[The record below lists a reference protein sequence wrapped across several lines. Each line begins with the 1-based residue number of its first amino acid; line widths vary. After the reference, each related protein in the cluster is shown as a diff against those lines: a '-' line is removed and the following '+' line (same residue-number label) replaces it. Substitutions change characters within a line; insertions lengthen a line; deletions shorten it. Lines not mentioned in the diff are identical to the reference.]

1 MDSITLTTKEI
12 WRNFVSCNVWIY
24 NTVMVDVITSKEGPL
39 FQGSV
44 RELRLDDLDS
54 LRPILSTWIKDRDT
68 GETLPG
74 EVEEDLEIMG
84 DSAQG
89 KNDRKYFVAEDV
101 EGKVIGVIGFKNPD
115 PRMLKYCQTS
125 NPAELVNAYV
135 SADQRA
141 GKGAGKALVAK
152 LEAEAIKE
160 GRTEIVLN
168 SGPRYKETGWG
179 FYDKLPGYQRVRI
192 AVGYYGEG
200 GDAPVWRKEL

>member
-1 MDSITLTTKEI
+1 
-12 WRNFVSCNVWIY
+12 
-24 NTVMVDVITSKEGPL
+24 MVDIITSKERPL

-68 GETLPG
+68 GETLPD
-74 EVEEDLEIMG
+74 EVEEDLQIMG

-89 KNDRKYFVAEDV
+89 KNDRQYFVAEDV
-101 EGKVIGVIGFKNPD
+101 NGKMIGVIGFKNPD
-115 PRMLKYCQTS
+115 PRMLDYCKTS

-135 SADQRA
+135 RVDQRA
-141 GKGAGKALVAK
+141 GKGVGRALITK
-152 LEAEAIKE
+152 LEEEARKK
-160 GRTEIVLN
+160 GFTEIVLN
-168 SGPRYKETGWG
+168 SGPRYKDTGWG
-179 FYDKLPGYQRVRI
+179 FYDKLPGYQRVGV